1 MRLKFPESFCA
12 RSFNLRRAAAFAAVL
27 ALAAVAASCELDG
40 ASKKR
45 AEASRNAAASGAAD
59 SRMPRT
65 NLPMPPVSASRG
77 ASLPVAS
84 GGSPRGAWTQLDG
97 RRASLEDLRGQV
109 VVLDFWA
116 TYCPPC
122 REEIPHLVRLQRQFG
137 PQGFKVIGLN
147 VGGPED
153 RPKVPEFVRLYGIQ
167 YELAEPDPE
176 TTRLFLA
183 DNSAIPQTFVLDRR
197 GRLVRHFVGYDPE
210 VASELERAVADA
222 LAEKAD

>member
-1 MRLKFPESFCA
+1 MRLTFPESFLA
-12 RSFNLRRAAAFAAVL
+12 RRIAAAFAVF
-27 ALAAVAASCELDG
+27 ALAAFAASCELDG

-45 AEASRNAAASGAAD
+45 AEASRNAANAN

-65 NLPMPPVSASRG
+65 NLPMPPVSASHG
-77 ASLPVAS
+77 ESLPVAS

-97 RRASLEDLRGQV
+97 RRVSLEDLRGQV

-122 REEIPHLVRLQRQFG
+122 REEIPHLVKLQKQFG
-137 PQGFKVIGLN
+137 EQGFKVIGLN

-153 RPKVPEFVRLYGIQ
+153 RPKVPEFVKLYGIQ
-167 YELAEPDPE
+167 YELAEPDPD

-197 GRLVRHFVGYDPE
+197 GRLVRHFVGYDAE
-210 VASELERAVADA
+210 VASELERAVSDA